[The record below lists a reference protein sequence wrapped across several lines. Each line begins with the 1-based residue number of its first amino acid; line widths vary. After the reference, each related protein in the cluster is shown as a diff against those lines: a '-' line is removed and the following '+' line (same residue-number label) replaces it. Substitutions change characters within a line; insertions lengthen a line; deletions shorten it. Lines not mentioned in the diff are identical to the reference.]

1 MMTTILR
8 ITYLLLPILIGYF
21 LGSVNNAIIIGK
33 VFFKKDPRDYGSK
46 NSGGTNAGRV
56 FGYKIG
62 LLVIILDMIKTFA
75 PMIVL
80 YFVYK
85 NTICLEE
92 AGRFVDFD
100 QYAIYLAGIGSTLGH
115 CFPIYYGFKG
125 GKAVSTLGGICLF
138 TSWFITLIGL
148 VSFFL
153 ILKLKKYVSLASI
166 CTSIVVVLASI
177 GAIFLPI
184 GMNFGIKANWMYSLF
199 LAVISTLLIIRHIPN
214 IKRLLNHSES
224 KIKWMK

>member
-1 MMTTILR
+1 MTTTILR
-8 ITYLLLPILIGYF
+8 ITFLLLPLIVGYF
-21 LGSVNNAIIIGK
+21 LGSLNNAIIIGK

-62 LLVIILDMIKTFA
+62 LLVIILDIIKTFA
-75 PMIVL
+75 PMICI
-80 YFVYK
+80 YFIYK
-85 NTICLEE
+85 NTICLEAE
-92 AGRFVDFD
+92 ARFVDFD

-138 TSWFITLIGL
+138 TSWFVSIIGL
-148 VSFFL
+148 FVFFL
-153 ILKLKKYVSLASI
+153 FLKIKKYVSLSSISASI
-166 CTSIVVVLASI
+166 SVVLASI
-177 GAIFLPI
+177 IAIFLPV

-199 LAVISTLLIIRHIPN
+199 LGIIAVLLIIRHIPN
-214 IKRLLNHSES
+214 IKRLKNHTES

>member
-1 MMTTILR
+1 MTTILR

-92 AGRFVDFD
+92 AARFVDFD
-100 QYAIYLAGIGSTLGH
+100 QYAIYLA
-115 CFPIYYGFKG
+115 
-125 GKAVSTLGGICLF
+125 
-138 TSWFITLIGL
+138 
-148 VSFFL
+148 
-153 ILKLKKYVSLASI
+153 
-166 CTSIVVVLASI
+166 VL
-177 GAIFLPI
+177 
-184 GMNFGIKANWMYSLF
+184 
-199 LAVISTLLIIRHIPN
+199 
-214 IKRLLNHSES
+214 
-224 KIKWMK
+224 

>member
-1 MMTTILR
+1 MDTILLQ
-8 ITYLLLPILIGYF
+8 ILFLLIPILVGYF
-21 LGSVNNAIIIGK
+21 LGSLNNAIIIGK

-62 LLVIILDMIKTFA
+62 LLVIILDIIKTFA
-75 PMIVL
+75 PMICL
-80 YFVYK
+80 YFIYK
-85 NTICLEE
+85 NTICLDELT
-92 AGRFVDFD
+92 RFVDFD

-138 TSWFITLIGL
+138 TSWFVSLIGL
-148 VSFFL
+148 IVFFL
-153 ILKLKKYVSLASI
+153 VLKIKKYVSLSSI
-166 CTSIVVVLASI
+166 CAALSVVLASI

-199 LAVISTLLIIRHIPN
+199 LAIIAALLIIRHIPN
-214 IKRLLNHSES
+214 IKRLKNHNES